1 MRNENE
7 AFDKAFDMLLTE
19 AAIMADENIGKKL
32 EEPEEEIVFSAA
44 HNEKMRK
51 IFQRERRK
59 RLLASASKW
68 SKRCACILLVIVSV
82 ASVSVMSV
90 DAWRSK
96 VMSFIF
102 DPKAPNTDF
111 SFNAESYSDSKISI
125 GYIPENFNLTYY
137 DDENGMALSFENGDL
152 YFDIHIDSAEGSVGI
167 DTEDAVIEELTI
179 QGYKAI
185 YSSNKR
191 VNILLWNDEK
201 DVYTICGNIDKED
214 MLKIGESIKY

>member
-1 MRNENE
+1 MRNEND

-44 HNEKMRK
+44 HKEKMRK

-59 RLLASASKW
+59 RLMASASKW
-68 SKRCACILLVIVSV
+68 SKRCACILLVIVSA
-82 ASVSVMSV
+82 ASVSIISV

-96 VMSFIF
+96 IMSFMF
-102 DPKAPNTDF
+102 DPKSPNTDF
-111 SFNAESYSDSKISI
+111 SFNAESYSDSKISV

-137 DDENGMALSFENGDL
+137 DGEDGMVLRFENGDL
-152 YFDIHIDSAEGSVGI
+152 YFDINIDSAEGSVGI
-167 DTEDAVIEELTI
+167 DTEGAVIEELTI
-179 QGYKAI
+179 QGDKAI

-191 VNILLWNDEK
+191 VNILLWNDDD
-201 DVYTICGNIDKED
+201 DVYTICSNIDKED